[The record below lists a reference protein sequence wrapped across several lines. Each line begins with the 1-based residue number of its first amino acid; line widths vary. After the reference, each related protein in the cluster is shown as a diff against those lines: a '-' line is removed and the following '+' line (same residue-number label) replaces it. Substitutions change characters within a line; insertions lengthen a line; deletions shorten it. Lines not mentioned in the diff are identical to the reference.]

1 MNSKDMT
8 QLERQLMSSLKDL
21 VGARNSQIKWLDT
34 FIADMRGHEVGVNS
48 AKTVTTVGTVAG
60 TVMLFTPLA
69 AVGVGVLVASGVA
82 GLGTT
87 AGDLIANKVK
97 DGSIRKVADQGKEEE
112 RQMQA
117 CLAKVNKMAEG
128 IRKQCRCT
136 EEESVSVALSILKG
150 LGGMQGDVTKLVQ
163 SVPFITNVL
172 AAIRAGASL
181 KSAAQLAVTTTSV
194 ATTGVRASVCLT
206 EGLAASAEGAAL
218 AGRAVAPAEGL
229 VTAGASVASKAALSF
244 AVIGSVVSV
253 ADCIYSWST
262 NNPTKESAIQ
272 VRNHLSNSR
281 DGLQDLL
288 TCLQ

>member
-1 MNSKDMT
+1 MT
-8 QLERQLMSSLKDL
+8 QLERQLMSSLEAL
-21 VGARNSQIKWLDT
+21 IRARDSQIKWFDK
-34 FIADMRGHEVGVNS
+34 FIDDMWGHEVGVNS
-48 AKTVTTVGTVAG
+48 AKTVTTVVTVVGTVL
-60 TVMLFTPLA
+60 LFTPFV
-69 AVGVGVLVASGVA
+69 AVGVGVLVASGVG

-97 DGSIRKVADQGKEEE
+97 DGSIREVADQGKEEE

-136 EEESVSVALSILKG
+136 EEESVSVALAILKG
-150 LGGMQGDVTKLVQ
+150 LGGMQGDITKIVQ
-163 SVPFITNVL
+163 ILPFITNVL

-181 KSAAQLAVTTTSV
+181 KSAASVAITTTSV

-218 AGRAVAPAEGL
+218 AGRVVAPAEGL

-272 VRNHLSNSR
+272 GREHLSKSR
-281 DGLQDLL
+281 EGLQDLL
-288 TCLQ
+288 KLLQ

>member
-1 MNSKDMT
+1 MT
-8 QLERQLMSSLKDL
+8 QLEHQLMSSLEDL
-21 VGARNSQIKWLDT
+21 IRARDSQIKWFDK
-34 FIADMRGHEVGVNS
+34 FIDDMWGHEVGVNS

-60 TVMLFTPLA
+60 TVLLFTPFV
-69 AVGVGVLVASGVA
+69 AVGVGVLVASGVG

-97 DGSIRKVADQGKEEE
+97 DGSIREVADQGKEEE

-136 EEESVSVALSILKG
+136 EEESVSVALAILKG
-150 LGGMQGDVTKLVQ
+150 LGGMQGDVTKIVQ
-163 SVPFITNVL
+163 SLPFITNVL

-181 KSAAQLAVTTTSV
+181 KSAASVAITTTRV

-218 AGRAVAPAEGL
+218 AGRVVAPAEGL
-229 VTAGASVASKAALSF
+229 VTAGASVASKAALSV

-272 VRNHLSNSR
+272 GREHLSKSR
-281 DGLQDLL
+281 EGLQDLL
-288 TCLQ
+288 KLLQ

>member
-1 MNSKDMT
+1 MT
-8 QLERQLMSSLKDL
+8 QLEHQLMSSLEDL
-21 VGARNSQIKWLDT
+21 IRARDSQIKWFDK
-34 FIADMRGHEVGVNS
+34 FIDDMWGHEVGVNS

-60 TVMLFTPLA
+60 TVLLFTPFV
-69 AVGVGVLVASGVA
+69 AVGVGVLVASGVG

-97 DGSIRKVADQGKEEE
+97 DGSIREVADQGKEEE

-117 CLAKVNKMAEG
+117 CLAKVSKMAEG

-136 EEESVSVALSILKG
+136 EEESVSVALAILKG
-150 LGGMQGDVTKLVQ
+150 LGGMQGDVTKIVQ
-163 SVPFITNVL
+163 SLPFITSVL

-181 KSAAQLAVTTTSV
+181 KSAASVAITTTRV

-218 AGRAVAPAEGL
+218 AGRVVAPAEGL
-229 VTAGASVASKAALSF
+229 VTAGASVASKAALSV

-272 VRNHLSNSR
+272 GREHLSKSR
-281 DGLQDLL
+281 EGLQDLL
-288 TCLQ
+288 KLLQ